1 MCLRLIV
8 LLYDTQAQ
16 LDYSVDSDDEWEEED
31 PGESISNSEVA
42 ITTHN
47 YSVLLYTCICI
58 NIATSFCQ

>member
-1 MCLRLIV
+1 MCGLRLIV

-42 ITTHN
+42 ITAHN
-47 YSVLLYTCICI
+47 YRVCFYTHVYVLI
-58 NIATSFCQ
+58 